1 MHDIA
6 LFLSRFLYSDLYII
20 VCPFAP
26 SLLAIALFVLLPL
39 LSWPLHCLSFC
50 QFSFG
55 HCIVCHS
62 MIYGFHLVSL
72 NFSAYEN
79 WVRFVGN
86 NQDVGTHNQHSKDML
101 KKLIYYTFFIVISLT
116 SMKLLDLH

>member
-6 LFLSRFLYSDLYII
+6 LFLSRFLYSDLHII

-26 SLLAIALFVLLPL
+26 SLLAIALFVLLSL
-39 LSWPLHCLSFC
+39 LFWPLYCLSFYDLWLPI
-50 QFSFG
+50 FS
-55 HCIVCHS
+55 
-62 MIYGFHLVSL
+62 LVSL

-79 WVRFVGN
+79 WVRVVGN

-101 KKLIYYTFFIVISLT
+101 KKLIYYTLFIVISLT